1 LSSFPYCHHLNYRSI
16 ERFVAVRFPMKA
28 KFICNKKS
36 TFIAIVTI
44 YLVTIILFLPF
55 PFKYKIVYKIVWQRL
70 FIAPGNMQIRNV
82 NETTSNIIV
91 IFRCSFDWDTL
102 IFRVLSDFHFFLV
115 LQILNIIIVFRQ
127 NINKI
132 GINRNIKFIV
142 IPYNFLFAYYQG
154 R

>member
-1 LSSFPYCHHLNYRSI
+1 MNAVLFSAINIYVQVSPREGTNLRNSMFPYVGIYSSLVTARITSLLTTLLSI

-36 TFIAIVTI
+36 
-44 YLVTIILFLPF
+44 
-55 PFKYKIVYKIVWQRL
+55 
-70 FIAPGNMQIRNV
+70 
-82 NETTSNIIV
+82 
-91 IFRCSFDWDTL
+91 L

-142 IPYNFLFAYYQG
+142 IPYILQN
-154 R
+154 